1 MSDEI
6 LVDVDGP
13 VTTVR
18 VHPPDEHPAL
28 GGRELTS
35 GVVGDILGVR
45 LGEFR

>member
-6 LVDVDGP
+6 LIDVDGP

-18 VHPPDEHPAL
+18 THPPDEHPSL
-28 GGRELTS
+28 GGRELPA